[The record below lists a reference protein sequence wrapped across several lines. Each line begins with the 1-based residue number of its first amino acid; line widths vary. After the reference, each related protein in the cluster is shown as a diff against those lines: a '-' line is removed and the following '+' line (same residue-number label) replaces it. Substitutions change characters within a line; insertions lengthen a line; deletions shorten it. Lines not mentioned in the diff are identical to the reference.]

1 MAFDI
6 RIFEYM
12 FFFSRQLNLLCK
24 IKWARNCRLQAA
36 TAGAVICRQIYRCC
50 CDWINAECMKRQR
63 HIQTA
68 QTLQSRNSKVVSS
81 ICSAK
86 ISMSN
91 LFYICMAKPTNFNI
105 HAKLLWTAK
114 NFKLDCARKINDSH
128 HVLRIHLHS
137 ANLAKMY
144 KNCTHSFFHIQN
156 KIATNWS
163 GICFERRE
171 CTSPPLKNSG
181 RSNPVY

>member
-1 MAFDI
+1 MTYKYSHDVCKCKSGSWLS
-6 RIFEYM
+6 IFGYLCVC
-12 FFFSRQLNLLCK
+12 FFLSRQLNLLCK

-114 NFKLDCARKINDSH
+114 NFKLDWKFRG
-128 HVLRIHLHS
+128 
-137 ANLAKMY
+137 AKRFTSRVE
-144 KNCTHSFFHIQN
+144 NSFAFGKFGQN
-156 KIATNWS
+156 VQKLYSFILS
-163 GICFERRE
+163 Y
-171 CTSPPLKNSG
+171 SK
-181 RSNPVY
+181 